1 MSFYSTQKQQFGLK
15 LEAVRA
21 TAETTPAKWYPT
33 RGPVE
38 LTYALNHLSDE
49 GIRGRMSR
57 YAPIAGIKTGE
68 GKIPMILDPNTCGEI
83 FYGVLGAKS
92 SAQQAA
98 TAAYK
103 HTFTPGT
110 GIQKPAYTLFADRSL
125 NVLKYN
131 LGIFKKVALKGGV
144 DNLIELDADVLFKA
158 EASGSIG
165 SPTYPTQ
172 GYFSFQNVDFK
183 IAGSS
188 NTDVKEWS
196 LNIDSGA
203 KGFRSLTGSQD
214 VADILSAERLMI
226 DGGFTIYFSSATE
239 RDKFI
244 ANTAVAIRILMV
256 GANIASTYYYTV
268 DINLYSCFYKAF
280 PYGEDQGLLAAKVT
294 FESVYSASDTKEIQI
309 DLTNTDVSY

>member
-1 MSFYSTQKQQFGLK
+1 MAYYSSQLQQFGLK
-15 LEAVRA
+15 LEASRA
-21 TAETTPAKWYPT
+21 TAESAPAKWYPT

-38 LTYALNHLSDE
+38 LNYSLNHLEDE
-49 GIRGRMSR
+49 GIRGRASR

-68 GKIPMILDPNTCGEI
+68 GKIPMILDPNMCGEI
-83 FYGVLGAKS
+83 FYGLLGAKS
-92 SAQQAA
+92 SAQQAS

-110 GIQKPAYTLFADRSL
+110 SIQKPAYTLFSDRSL

-158 EASGSIG
+158 EASGGMG
-165 SPTYPTQ
+165 SPSYPTQ
-172 GYFSFQNVDFK
+172 RYFSFQNVDFK

-196 LNIDSGA
+196 LNIDNGA
-203 KGFRSLTGSQD
+203 KGFRTLTGSQD
-214 VADILSAERLMI
+214 VGDIVSPDRLMI

-244 ANTAVAIRILMV
+244 ANTAVALRILMV
-256 GANIASTYYYTV
+256 GPNIESTYYYTV
-268 DINLYSCFYKAF
+268 DINLYQCHYKAF
-280 PYGEDQGLLAAKVT
+280 PYGEDQGLLAAKAT
-294 FESVYSASDTKEIQI
+294 FEAVYNSSATKEIQI
-309 DLTNTDVSY
+309 DLTNTDTSY